1 LWKPKLKVSVT
12 LVNEKLAHAR
22 GGEVVLYKRGDS
34 TRWQARF
41 KLKDLK
47 WHRVATKHHN
57 IQYAAQVANE
67 AYDRARFLFE
77 EKIPIS
83 SKRFDV
89 VARLASEEMQQL
101 IDSGNGKVVYND
113 YITVIKNYLIPFFG
127 NYHLNTIG
135 YDELQK
141 FNTWRP
147 AKMKRAPV
155 LSTVTTHNSALNRV
169 FQLALERGW
178 IAQTQIPKLK
188 RLN

>member
-1 LWKPKLKVSVT
+1 MKVSVT

-47 WHRVATKHHN
+47 WHRVATKHQN
-57 IQYAAQVANE
+57 LQYAAQVASE

-141 FNTWRP
+141 FNTWRL

>member
-1 LWKPKLKVSVT
+1 LKVAVT

-57 IQYAAQVANE
+57 IQYAAQVACE

-89 VARLASEEMQQL
+89 VARLAKQEMEQL
-101 IDSGNGKVVYND
+101 VASGNGKVVYND
-113 YITVIKNYLIPFFG
+113 YIKVIDKYLIPFFG

-141 FNTWRP
+141 FNTWRL
-147 AKMKRAPV
+147 KQMGHAPV
-155 LSTVTTHNSALNRV
+155 LTYSLT
-169 FQLALERGW
+169 
-178 IAQTQIPKLK
+178 
-188 RLN
+188 RL